1 MRYSLPLTLIAL
13 LCLSAPAAAQERA
26 RSSGTGFV
34 ISETRALTNHHV
46 IDGCQRLT
54 VRNAAGKVLPATI
67 EASDARR
74 DLALLTIP
82 AGTGPTLTF
91 RDSPPLARGELV
103 ITYGFPLSGVLSSGP
118 TLTTGDVSALA
129 GLRDNPLHIQISAP
143 VQPGNSGG
151 PLLDARG
158 RVVGVVV
165 SKLNAMRI
173 AQMTGGDIPQNVNF
187 AIRGSEALGFLREKG
202 AAPQL
207 SPSIGADR
215 RPSEIGEE
223 VHPSVLFIQCYGG
236 ATAAAAPGG
245 NVASKQPGDPSFRL
259 VNKGQRTVN
268 EVFATPAGRT
278 TWGQNRLT
286 AGPMGPNGNHVFRL
300 PKEAGCIYDL
310 RLVFSDGKAS
320 ERKNTD
326 LCKLTELPV
335 P

>member
-1 MRYSLPLTLIAL
+1 MRYIPLLLTLIAL
-13 LCLSAPAAAQERA
+13 PAAAQERA

-34 ISETRALTNHHV
+34 IGETRALTNHHV

-54 VRNAAGKVLPATI
+54 ARNAAGKVSSATI

-74 DLALLTIP
+74 DLALLAIP
-82 AGTGPTLTF
+82 ANTGPVLTF
-91 RDSPPLARGELV
+91 RDSPALARGEQV

-158 RVVGVVV
+158 RVIGVVV

-187 AIRGSEALGFLREKG
+187 AIRGNEAISFLREKNF
-202 AAPQL
+202 APQL
-207 SPSIGADR
+207 GASTGPDR
-215 RPSEIGEE
+215 RPSEVGEE
-223 VHPSVLFIQCYGG
+223 IHPSVLFIQCYGG
-236 ATAAAAPGG
+236 AATQTASTGG
-245 NVASKQPGDPSFRL
+245 TVNGKQPGDPSFRL
-259 VNKGQRTVN
+259 VNKGQRTVA
-268 EVFATPAGRT
+268 EVFATPAGRG

-286 AGPMGPNGNHVFRL
+286 TGPMGPDGNHVFRL
-300 PKEAGCIYDL
+300 PKEGGCIYDL
-310 RLVFSDGKAS
+310 RLVFADGKAS
-320 ERKNTD
+320 ERKGAD
-326 LCKLTELPV
+326 LCKVIDLPV

>member
-1 MRYSLPLTLIAL
+1 MRYAPLLLALIAL
-13 LCLSAPAAAQERA
+13 PAAAQDRP

-34 ISETRALTNHHV
+34 IGETRAMTNHHV
-46 IDGCQRLT
+46 IDGCERLT
-54 VRNAAGKVLPATI
+54 VRNAQGKVQPAKV
-67 EASDARR
+67 EASDSRR
-74 DLALLTIP
+74 DLALLSIP
-82 AGTGPTLTF
+82 AGTGPVLTF

-158 RVVGVVV
+158 RVMGVVV

-187 AIRGSEALGFLREKG
+187 AIRGAEALGFLREKG
-202 AAPQL
+202 ATPQIG
-207 SPSIGADR
+207 PSTGADR
-215 RPSEIGEE
+215 KPSEIGEE
-223 VHPSVLFIQCYGG
+223 VDHSVLFIQCYGG
-236 ATAAAAPGG
+236 AATQTAAAGDSVTG
-245 NVASKQPGDPSFRL
+245 KQPGDPSFRL
-259 VNKGQRTVN
+259 VNKGQRIVN
-268 EVFATPAGRT
+268 EVFATPSGRT

-286 AGPMGPNGNHVFRL
+286 SGPMGPNGNHVFRL
-300 PKEAGCIYDL
+300 PKEGGCLYDL

-320 ERKNTD
+320 ERKGTD
-326 LCKLTELPV
+326 LCKVLDLPV